1 MEELCRPQGAGR
13 SVARGVVRSRRAAVD
28 HRGMG
33 PKPRPCAL
41 HRHRGTERRLLRPR
55 MGTESFSKR
64 SRIAPKS
71 EIESFSNC
79 PHSRGSDCANPS
91 QFCCEP
97 IASVIAGGP
106 GSSHM
111 SASVI
116 RNINGLGRCWLGA
129 YQRKYHHTRSLRE
142 PAPPNRP
149 GLFSN

>member
-1 MEELCRPQGAGR
+1 MPTARRRPIGR
-13 SVARGVVRSRRAAVD
+13 PRRSSGSRRAAVD

-55 MGTESFSKR
+55 MGTESSKTKSNR
-64 SRIAPKS
+64 SQIRNRVVLKTVRTAEGQIVRIRVK
-71 EIESFSNC
+71 
-79 PHSRGSDCANPS
+79 
-91 QFCCEP
+91 FCCEP